1 MNKVFKTV
9 WNASLGVWVAVSE
22 TASSQKKG
30 SNKLKKAAAN
40 AVATVATVAIGA
52 ATIGGA
58 HAAGWGNLHGNPG
71 SVGDGSVSIGAS
83 ADHTSSATSTY
94 SVAVGGNVNLQTSKA
109 VAVGYEAKSGG
120 DEAVSLGYKANAVQ
134 AFTTAIGTEAS
145 AYTDN
150 SLALGYKASAGK
162 KAILDGNGNPVLDE
176 DGNPTFLGGD
186 TSSGAIAIGNDSISV
201 GKNSIAL
208 GTAAKAEYED
218 SIAIG
223 ATATVGAKGAIAIG
237 KGDALGENS
246 LVFGGGKAEG
256 SKAQVFGSGTAKG
269 SSALVFGGGTAQG
282 ESAQVFGG
290 GNAQGQ
296 SAQVFGGGT
305 AVGKETHVFGSGTAT
320 GDNSYVFGGGE
331 AVGKDTHVFG
341 GGKAIGEGSVAV
353 ANGIANAKN
362 SFALGGVAGSAAENS
377 MVISTSGSEVTGK
390 DSFAIGNTN
399 RISTANTFALGSSIS
414 GRVAN
419 SVMLGYKSVLSD
431 VYLEAAVMNPEIRVS
446 TFIEDENGNPVED
459 IQFQR
464 KYDMQFAGMAKTA
477 ANGAV
482 SVGAEGLERQIQHVG
497 AGRITEKSTDAINGS
512 QLYDVLHEVA
522 KLEKTPITFLDADGG
537 QATVKLGD
545 TFNIEGATVSMVGD
559 KPVLTVNAAS
569 AAWKLATGGD
579 VTNASTIGGDT
590 NVVDFVGS
598 KNAKVSQTVLT
609 DATGKPIGTQVNVE
623 VADQI
628 QLTEN
633 GGLTIAGGDVFVLDA
648 DGNKIPETDADGN
661 PVVDAQGNPVYLTQ
675 NYNPITINQGNVNFG
690 GNVISGVAPGVAGTD
705 AVNVDQLKGSGWG
718 LGNATVLDVDGNVV
732 TDANNQPVTTAKIN
746 PDDQVEH
753 KAGPS
758 NNVTVNTKVQK
769 VAMTDENGDVVV
781 DANGQPVLIDKATVT
796 VDLADQINLSKDG
809 GLTIAGV
816 PKLDVNGDPELDQA
830 GNPVYEAGKAPITI
844 NQGNVSFGGNQLN
857 DVAAG
862 QDDTDAVNVSQLKD
876 ALDTLGG
883 GATVNP
889 DGSINAP
896 SYTVGA
902 GNTTV
907 NTVGDAIDVLNQ
919 GFTLTS
925 SNASGAAD
933 ETIQAGDKID
943 ITVTKENN
951 NLVAKQ
957 DGSTIEFALANQ
969 IALTGD
975 TAGLTIGAGSNGN
988 QPIVIQQGNVSFG
1001 GNVLQNVGAG
1011 VNPTDAVN
1019 VSQLQ
1024 SAGWNI
1030 ITQNKDAAGNVTGT
1044 TENAVNGDK
1053 AENTSAVQFNGDN
1066 NISVSQNSVTSADGK
1081 TTTTIEVE
1089 LEKDIDLSEEG
1100 SLTIGNTLLNDA
1112 GLTLAGATVGS
1123 NVYGPI
1129 VINQGNVSFGGNR
1142 LQNVATG
1149 VDGTDAV
1156 NVDQLKDEI
1165 GKAVS
1170 DSGWTLTT
1178 AGDSTSAEKIKPNDT
1193 VDFSGDALG
1202 NIQVSNTGGNVTIAL
1217 DPTVDLTAA
1226 GSLTIG
1232 DTLVNNDG
1240 LSVGDTSVNKDGLT
1254 VAGNGVAQL
1263 DAAGNVVRDQDGNV
1277 VYTTGKGDI
1286 TVEQDN
1292 VSLGGNQ
1299 INDVARADQDHQAVN
1314 LGQLKDELGGL
1325 EETINNN
1332 IANSGWNLTGQDA
1345 DGNAVT
1351 EKVNPDETVEFVAGP
1366 SGNTTVTTESTPNG
1380 AKVTV
1385 DINDQLNLT
1394 GDAGSLTIG
1403 AGKGNNAITIEQGNV
1418 SVGGN
1423 QIHNLAAGTDGKDA
1437 VNVDQLKGTVNIF
1450 GGGAAVN
1457 PDGSIKAPTY
1467 NVNGGSYDNVG
1478 DALGAL
1484 NQADIDL
1491 GDRVTNLQQSF
1502 NNRIDDVED
1511 RMSAGIASAMALETA
1526 PYVPGKYTYAAATAY
1541 HNGQAALGITLR
1553 KTADNGRWSLTGGV
1567 ATGTEGDPSVR
1578 LGVSGIID

>member
-40 AVATVATVAIGA
+40 AVATVAIGA
-52 ATIGGA
+52 ATIGGV
-58 HAAGWGNLHGNPG
+58 HAGWSNGQGTVSTDSIAIGTTEGKADASAEEATAVG
-71 SVGDGSVSIGAS
+71 SGAKAGSGSVSLGFKAG
-83 ADHTSSATSTY
+83 STGQD
-94 SVAVGGNVNLQTSKA
+94 A
-109 VAVGYEAKSGG
+109 
-120 DEAVSLGYKANAVQ
+120 
-134 AFTTAIGTEAS
+134 
-145 AYTDN
+145 
-150 SLALGYKASAGK
+150 LALGANAKATGSSTIAMGSSAQATGVNS
-162 KAILDGNGNPVLDE
+162 LS
-176 DGNPTFLGGD
+176 LG
-186 TSSGAIAIGNDSISV
+186 TSSSALAKDATTIGAYALANQEGATSIGQAAQATAIDAIAIGRGAKASGKNAIAV
-201 GKNSIAL
+201 GK
-208 GTAAKAEYED
+208 GTKAEYED

-223 ATATVGAKGAIAIG
+223 SKAVVSKAGAIVIG
-237 KGDALGENS
+237 TGTASGADS
-246 LVFGGGKAEG
+246 TVIGGGTASG
-256 SKAQVFGSGTAKG
+256 LGAQVFGSGKAG
-269 SSALVFGGGTAQG
+269 AAGALVLGAGEAAAKDSMALGTSTVLAE
-282 ESAQVFGG
+282 ESV
-290 GNAQGQ
+290 
-296 SAQVFGGGT
+296 
-305 AVGKETHVFGSGTAT
+305 AVGAFNTINATAT
-320 GDNSYVFGGGE
+320 KSFILGSNVVLNKGNSVVLGDNSVLRNIHHAG
-331 AVGKDTHVFG
+331 AVNNPVITKLDNDGNVVLNSEKDRSYTM
-341 GGKAIGEGSVAV
+341 
-353 ANGIANAKN
+353 
-362 SFALGGVAGSAAENS
+362 SFAGTTINDAPG
-377 MVISTSGSEVTGK
+377 
-390 DSFAIGNTN
+390 AI
-399 RISTANTFALGSSIS
+399 
-414 GRVAN
+414 
-419 SVMLGYKSVLSD
+419 
-431 VYLEAAVMNPEIRVS
+431 
-446 TFIEDENGNPVED
+446 
-459 IQFQR
+459 
-464 KYDMQFAGMAKTA
+464 
-477 ANGAV
+477 
-482 SVGAEGLERQIQHVG
+482 SVGAFGKERQIQYVG
-497 AGRITEKSTDAINGS
+497 AGRITSTSTDAINGS
-512 QLYDVLHEVA
+512 QLYAALTEVA
-522 KLEKTPITFLDADGG
+522 KLEEKPITFVNVDKNGQPLTQTVDVLDAAG
-537 QATVKLGD
+537 QPTYDPVTGDKITQDVPFESQVKLGD
-545 TFNIEGATVSMVGD
+545 TFNIQGATITTDVNG
-559 KPVLTVNAAS
+559 KHTLTVDAAAA
-569 AAWKLATGGD
+569 AAWKLATGSD
-579 VTNASTIGGDT
+579 IANASTIGGAT
-590 NVVDFVGS
+590 NTVDFVGS
-598 KNAKVSQTVLT
+598 NNAKVSQTELKDTAGNV
-609 DATGKPIGTQVNVE
+609 IGTQVNVE
-623 VADQI
+623 VADKI
-628 QLTEN
+628 ELTQN
-633 GGLTIAGGDVFVLDA
+633 GGLTIAGVPALD
-648 DGNKIPETDADGN
+648 
-661 PVVDAQGNPVYLTQ
+661 PVTGAPLVDPNGNPVYEAGTS
-675 NYNPITINQGNVNFG
+675 ITINQGNVSFG
-690 GNVISGVAPGVAGTD
+690 GNRVENVGLGRDGTD
-705 AVNVDQLKGSGWG
+705 AVNVNQLKGSGWAIAG
-718 LGNATVLDVDGNVV
+718 TNAAGTPVLGNVAH
-732 TDANNQPVTTAKIN
+732 NNQ
-746 PDDQVEH
+746 VEF
-753 KAGPS
+753 KAGDT
-758 NNVTVNTKVQK
+758 NNVTVNTVTQP
-769 VAMTDENGDVVV
+769 VPLLDENGAPVL
-781 DANGQPVLIDKATVT
+781 DANGQPVMTHNAAVT
-796 VDLADQINLSKDG
+796 VELADQINLSKDG
-809 GLTIAGV
+809 GLTIAGT
-816 PKLDVNGDPELDQA
+816 PKLDANGQPELDPN
-830 GNPVYEAGKAPITI
+830 GNPVYEAGTSITI
-844 NQGNVSFGGNQLN
+844 NQGNVSFGGNQLH

-862 QDDTDAVNVSQLKD
+862 HDDTDAVNVSQLKD

-883 GATVNP
+883 GATVNA

-951 NLVAKQ
+951 NLVVKQ

-1178 AGDSTSAEKIKPNDT
+1178 AGDSTTAEKISPNDT

-1217 DPTVDLTAA
+1217 DPTVDLTKD

-1325 EETINNN
+1325 EKTINNN
-1332 IANSGWNLTGQDA
+1332 INTAVNEAGWGL
-1345 DGNAVT
+1345 GNAV
-1351 EKVNPDETVEFVAGP
+1351 VLDANGNPVLDANGDPVTTTAKINPNDQVEHKAGSDNVTVG
-1366 SGNTTVTTESTPNG
+1366 TTVQQVQLTDANG
-1380 AKVTV
+1380 QPVVDAAGQPVMIDKATVTV
-1385 DINDQLNLT
+1385 DLADQITLT
-1394 GDAGSLTIG
+1394 GDNGSLTI
-1403 AGKGNNAITIEQGNV
+1403 GKGNNAITIEQDNI

-1437 VNVDQLKGTVNIF
+1437 VNVDQLKGAVNIF

>member
-40 AVATVATVAIGA
+40 AVATVVVGTAAVASTGAIAYDNGYGTTTGTGTIAIGSVQGNATAKGNNTTALGTSASASGQGATAIGA
-52 ATIGGA
+52 
-58 HAAGWGNLHGNPG
+58 
-71 SVGDGSVSIGAS
+71 
-83 ADHTSSATSTY
+83 
-94 SVAVGGNVNLQTSKA
+94 TSKA
-109 VAVGYEAKSGG
+109 SGQN
-120 DEAVSLGYKANAVQ
+120 S
-134 AFTTAIGTEAS
+134 TAIGQTSQA
-145 AYTDN
+145 DN
-150 SLALGYKASAGK
+150 GS
-162 KAILDGNGNPVLDE
+162 
-176 DGNPTFLGGD
+176 T
-186 TSSGAIAIGNDSISV
+186 AIGGLAKAYGASSTAMGTKAEAHGD
-201 GKNSIAL
+201 NSIAL
-208 GTAAKAEYED
+208 GSSNKAEGTN

-223 ATATVGAKGAIAIG
+223 A
-237 KGDALGENS
+237 S
-246 LVFGGGKAEG
+246 
-256 SKAQVFGSGTAKG
+256 
-269 SSALVFGGGTAQG
+269 
-282 ESAQVFGG
+282 
-290 GNAQGQ
+290 
-296 SAQVFGGGT
+296 
-305 AVGKETHVFGSGTAT
+305 AT
-320 GDNSYVFGGGE
+320 GDYAI
-331 AVGKDTHVFG
+331 AVGGAASERGAVIVGT
-341 GGKAIGEGSVAV
+341 GSVS
-353 ANGIANAKN
+353 GKN
-362 SFALGGVAGSAAENS
+362 SAA
-377 MVISTSGSEVTGK
+377 VGY
-390 DSFAIGNTN
+390 DNT
-399 RISTANTFALGSSIS
+399 ITQENTFILGTGITNEM
-414 GRVAN
+414 AN
-419 SVMLGYKSVLSD
+419 SVLLGAHSELSLVHLEEDVKMANYTYKDVDGKIQVAKNDITSEGFEFSGMTPDNSV
-431 VYLEAAVMNPEIRVS
+431 
-446 TFIEDENGNPVED
+446 
-459 IQFQR
+459 
-464 KYDMQFAGMAKTA
+464 
-477 ANGAV
+477 GAV
-482 SVGAEGLERQIQHVG
+482 SVGAVGAERQIQNVG
-497 AGRITEKSTDAINGS
+497 AGRIESNSTDAVNGS
-512 QLYDVLHEVA
+512 QLYYVLSKA
-522 KLEKTPITFLDADGG
+522 QQALYDANLPINFIDGDG
-537 QATVKLGD
+537 NKATVNLGD
-545 TFNIEGATVSMVGD
+545 TFNIKGAELATDGAGNHT
-559 KPVLTVNAAS
+559 LTVDAAAA
-569 AAWKLATGGD
+569 AAWNLTAKDANALPTAPSKTTEITGKNNT
-579 VTNASTIGGDT
+579 VE
-590 NVVDFVGS
+590 FVGS
-598 KNAKVSQTVLT
+598 NNAVVSQTELKDTAGNV
-609 DATGKPIGTQVNVE
+609 IGTQVNVE
-623 VADQI
+623 V
-628 QLTEN
+628 
-633 GGLTIAGGDVFVLDA
+633 
-648 DGNKIPETDADGN
+648 
-661 PVVDAQGNPVYLTQ
+661 
-675 NYNPITINQGNVNFG
+675 
-690 GNVISGVAPGVAGTD
+690 
-705 AVNVDQLKGSGWG
+705 
-718 LGNATVLDVDGNVV
+718 
-732 TDANNQPVTTAKIN
+732 
-746 PDDQVEH
+746 
-753 KAGPS
+753 
-758 NNVTVNTKVQK
+758 
-769 VAMTDENGDVVV
+769 
-781 DANGQPVLIDKATVT
+781 
-796 VDLADQINLSKDG
+796 ADQINLSKDG

-816 PKLDVNGDPELDQA
+816 PELDPA
-830 GNPVYEAGKAPITI
+830 TGAPLVDPITGLPVYEAGKAPITI
-844 NQGNVSFGGNQLN
+844 NQGNVSFGGNQLH

-883 GATVNP
+883 GATVNA

-902 GNTTV
+902 GNTIV
-907 NTVGDAIDVLNQ
+907 NTVGAAIDVLNQ

-925 SNASGAAD
+925 SNATGTAAG
-933 ETIQAGDKID
+933 EQIQAGDTID

-957 DGSTIEFALANQ
+957 DGSTIEFALADKIN
-969 IALTGD
+969 LSKDG
-975 TAGLTIGAGSNGN
+975 GLTIAGVPELDPITGAPLLDPITGLPVYEAGKAPITINQGNVSFGGNQLHDVAAGQDDTDAVNVSQLKDALDTLGGGATVNADGSINAPSYTVGAGNTIVNTVGAAIDVLNQGFTLTSSNATGTAAGEQIQAGDTIDITVTKEN
-988 QPIVIQQGNVSFG
+988 NNLVAKQDGSTIEFALADKINLSKDGGLTIAGVPELDPTTGAPLVDPITGLPVYEAGKAPITINQGNVSFG

-1011 VNPTDAVN
+1011 VNATDAVN

-1030 ITQNKDAAGNVTGT
+1030 IAQDKGTGNL

-1053 AENTSAVQFNGDN
+1053 DANTSAVQFNGDN
-1066 NISVSQNSVTSADGK
+1066 NISVSQKSEVLANGDTK
-1081 TTTTIEVE
+1081 TTIEVE
-1089 LEKDIDLSEEG
+1089 LEKDIDLSAAG
-1100 SLTIGNTLLNDA
+1100 SLKIGDTLVNNA

-1178 AGDSTSAEKIKPNDT
+1178 AGDSTTAEKIKPNDT
-1193 VDFSGDALG
+1193 VDFSGDK
-1202 NIQVSNTGGNVTIAL
+1202 NITVSNKDGDVTIAL
-1217 DPTVDLTAA
+1217 NPQVDLTKD

-1232 DTLVNNDG
+1232 DTVVNN
-1240 LSVGDTSVNKDGLT
+1240 DGLT

-1277 VYTTGKGDI
+1277 VYATGKGDI

-1325 EETINNN
+1325 ETTINNN
-1332 IANSGWNLTGQDA
+1332 INEAGWSL
-1345 DGNAVT
+1345 GNAV
-1351 EKVNPDETVEFVAGP
+1351 VLDANGNPVLDANGNPVTTAKINPNDQVEHKAGSNNVTVG
-1366 SGNTTVTTESTPNG
+1366 TTVQKVQLTDANG
-1380 AKVTV
+1380 QPVVDAAGEPVMIDKATVTV
-1385 DINDQLNLT
+1385 DLADQITLT
-1394 GDAGSLTIG
+1394 GDNGSLTIG
-1403 AGKGNNAITIEQGNV
+1403 AGKGNNAITIEQDNI

-1437 VNVDQLKGTVNIF
+1437 VNVDQLKGAVNIF

-1467 NVNGGSYDNVG
+1467 NINGGSYDKVG

>member
-40 AVATVATVAIGA
+40 AVATVAIGA
-52 ATIGGA
+52 AAVASTGA
-58 HAAGWGNLHGNPG
+58 MAYNNNYGTTSG
-71 SVGDGSVSIGAS
+71 SGAI
-83 ADHTSSATSTY
+83 
-94 SVAVGGNVNLQTSKA
+94 AVGSQQGNAT
-109 VAVGYEAKSGG
+109 
-120 DEAVSLGYKANAVQ
+120 ANGNN
-134 AFTTAIGTEAS
+134 TTAIGTSSNAS
-145 AYTDN
+145 GQGATAVGKSANATGQNATSIGQDAKSVGN
-150 SLALGYKASAGK
+150 SLAVGGNAQATGLGSTALGVGSKAQYESSLAV
-162 KAILDGNGNPVLDE
+162 GNNVE
-176 DGNPTFLGGD
+176 
-186 TSSGAIAIGNDSISV
+186 AK
-201 GKNSIAL
+201 GKNA
-208 GTAAKAEYED
+208 
-218 SIAIG
+218 IAIG
-223 ATATVGAKGAIAIG
+223 ATATGQDAIA
-237 KGDALGENS
+237 LG
-246 LVFGGGKAEG
+246 
-256 SKAQVFGSGTAKG
+256 
-269 SSALVFGGGTAQG
+269 
-282 ESAQVFGG
+282 
-290 GNAQGQ
+290 
-296 SAQVFGGGT
+296 
-305 AVGKETHVFGSGTAT
+305 GTAT
-320 GDNSYVFGGGE
+320 GEEAISIGGIATGKQAISIGGE
-331 AVGKDTHVFG
+331 VLANNAIVLGKST
-341 GGKAIGEGSVAV
+341 IGADAAYSVALGY
-353 ANGIANAKN
+353 NNRIDSENTFILGSNITTSMQN
-362 SFALGGVAGSAAENS
+362 SVLLGNKSELTDVYTSDVVSQAQYAYTAADGTAQTGSK
-377 MVISTSGSEVTGK
+377 EVT
-390 DSFAIGNTN
+390 FAGLYDPNKTE
-399 RISTANTFALGSSIS
+399 
-414 GRVAN
+414 
-419 SVMLGYKSVLSD
+419 SVQILD
-431 VYLEAAVMNPEIRVS
+431 A
-446 TFIEDENGNPVED
+446 DGNPVFDADGNATFED
-459 IQFQR
+459 RPIS
-464 KYDMQFAGMAKTA
+464 
-477 ANGAV
+477 NPGAV
-482 SVGAEGLERQIQHVG
+482 SVGAVGAERQIQNVG
-497 AGRITEKSTDAINGS
+497 AGRITSDSTDAVNGS
-512 QLYDVLHEVA
+512 QLYYVLSEA
-522 KLEKTPITFLDADGG
+522 QQAIYNAEQPITFLDAAGG

-545 TFNIEGATVSMVGD
+545 TFNINGATLTTDG
-559 KPVLTVNAAS
+559 KGNHTLTVDAAAA
-569 AAWKLATGGD
+569 AAWKLSANGADGVAQTATID
-579 VTNASTIGGDT
+579 STKNT
-590 NVVDFVGS
+590 VAFVGDQ
-598 KNAKVSQTVLT
+598 NITVQQTQ
-609 DATGKPIGTQVNVE
+609 DAQGTKLE
-623 VADQI
+623 VKLDDTI
-628 QLTEN
+628 ELTEN

-648 DGNKIPETDADGN
+648 DGNKIPEKDADGN
-661 PVVDAQGNPVYLTQ
+661 PVVDPQGNSVYLTQ

-718 LGNATVLDVDGNVV
+718 LGNATVLDVDGKVV
-732 TDANNQPVTTAKIN
+732 TDANGQPVTTAKIN

-758 NNVTVNTKVQK
+758 NNVTVNTTVQK
-769 VAMTDENGDVVV
+769 VELTDENGDVVL

-809 GLTIAGV
+809 GLTVAGGDTYNL
-816 PKLDVNGDPELDQA
+816 LDADGNELPTTYVAGD
-830 GNPVYEAGKAPITI
+830 I
-844 NQGNVSFGGNQLN
+844 NLQQGNVSFGGNQIH
-857 DVAAG
+857 DVAVGTAL
-862 QDDTDAVNVSQLKD
+862 TDAVNVSQLKD

-883 GATVNP
+883 GATVNA

-925 SNASGAAD
+925 SNAKDVKS
-933 ETIQAGDKID
+933 EQIQAGDTID
-943 ITVTKENN
+943 ITVTKDK
-951 NLVAKQ
+951 NLEVTQTDNK
-957 DGSTIEFALANQ
+957 IEFALADQ
-969 IALTGD
+969 INLSKDG
-975 TAGLTIGAGSNGN
+975 GLTIAGVPELDPVTGAPLVD
-988 QPIVIQQGNVSFG
+988 PITGLPVYEAGKAPITINQGNVSFG
-1001 GNVLQNVGAG
+1001 GNQIHNVAAG
-1011 VNPTDAVN
+1011 TAPTDAVN

-1030 ITQNKDAAGNVTGT
+1030 IAQDKGTGNL

-1053 AENTSAVQFNGDN
+1053 DANTSAVQFNGDK
-1066 NISVSQNSVTSADGK
+1066 NISVSQKSEVLANGDTK
-1081 TTTTIEVE
+1081 TTIEVE
-1089 LEKDIDLSEEG
+1089 LEKDIDLSAAG
-1100 SLTIGNTLLNDA
+1100 SLKIGDTLVNNA

-1129 VINQGNVSFGGNR
+1129 VINQGKVNFGGNVIGG
-1142 LQNVATG
+1142 VAKG
-1149 VDGTDAV
+1149 VADDDAV
-1156 NVDQLKDEI
+1156 NVSQLKDEI

-1178 AGDSTSAEKIKPNDT
+1178 AGDSTTAEKIKPNDT

-1217 DPTVDLTAA
+1217 DPTVDLTKD

-1325 EETINNN
+1325 EQTINNN
-1332 IANSGWNLTGQDA
+1332 IATSGWNLTGQDA

-1385 DINDQLNLT
+1385 DIKDQITLT

-1437 VNVDQLKGTVNIF
+1437 VNVDQLTGTVNIF

-1467 NVNGGSYDNVG
+1467 NVNGGSHDNVG

>member
-40 AVATVATVAIGA
+40 AVATVAIGA

-58 HAAGWGNLHGNPG
+58 HAAGWTNGNGTASTDSVAIG
-71 SVGDGSVSIGAS
+71 SPEGKADAS
-83 ADHTSSATSTY
+83 AEQAT
-94 SVAVGGNVNLQTSKA
+94 AVGTGSKA
-109 VAVGYEAKSGG
+109 GSGS
-120 DEAVSLGYKANAVQ
+120 VSLGYQAESTGQEALALGAKSKATVSSTIAIGANSQSTAVNSLSIGTSSIATGQ
-134 AFTTAIGTEAS
+134 NSTTIGAYAKATQSGATAIGQGAEAIGIDTI
-145 AYTDN
+145 AIGKT
-150 SLALGYKASAGK
+150 AKASAK
-162 KAILDGNGNPVLDE
+162 NAV
-176 DGNPTFLGGD
+176 
-186 TSSGAIAIGNDSISV
+186 AIGT
-201 GKNSIAL
+201 
-208 GTAAKAEYED
+208 GTKAEFED

-223 ATATVGAKGAIAIG
+223 
-237 KGDALGENS
+237 
-246 LVFGGGKAEG
+246 
-256 SKAQVFGSGTAKG
+256 SKAVVSQKGSIVIGTGTA
-269 SSALVFGGGTAQG
+269 SG
-282 ESAQVFGG
+282 EEA
-290 GNAQGQ
+290 
-296 SAQVFGGGT
+296 
-305 AVGKETHVFGSGTAT
+305 HVFGSGKATADYALVLGAGEASANNSMALGT
-320 GDNSYVFGGGE
+320 STVLAEDSVAVGGSNTINIGATKSFILGSNVVLNNANSVVLGDNSVLRNIHYQEVVNNPVITKLDNDGNVILSSE
-331 AVGKDTHVFG
+331 EDRRYTM
-341 GGKAIGEGSVAV
+341 
-353 ANGIANAKN
+353 
-362 SFALGGVAGSAAENS
+362 SFAG
-377 MVISTSGSEVTGK
+377 TTT
-390 DSFAIGNTN
+390 D
-399 RISTANTFALGSSIS
+399 GSS
-414 GRVAN
+414 
-419 SVMLGYKSVLSD
+419 
-431 VYLEAAVMNPEIRVS
+431 
-446 TFIEDENGNPVED
+446 
-459 IQFQR
+459 
-464 KYDMQFAGMAKTA
+464 
-477 ANGAV
+477 GAV
-482 SVGAEGLERQIQHVG
+482 SVGSFGKERQIQYVG
-497 AGRITEKSTDAINGS
+497 AGRITSASTDAVNGS
-512 QLYDVLHEVA
+512 QLYAVLTEVA
-522 KLEKTPITFLDADGG
+522 KLEEKPITFVNVDQNGQPLTETVDVLDADGQPTYDPVTG
-537 QATVKLGD
+537 EKITQEVPLQSQVKLGD
-545 TFNIEGATVSMVGD
+545 TFNIQGATITTDDNGQHT
-559 KPVLTVNAAS
+559 LTIDAAEAAS
-569 AAWKLATGGD
+569 WKLATGGD
-579 VTNASTIGGDT
+579 VAGASTIGGET
-590 NVVDFVGS
+590 NVVDFVGG
-598 KNAKVSQTVLT
+598 KNAEVSQTVLT
-609 DATGKPIGTQVNVE
+609 DATGKPIGTQLTVE
-623 VADQI
+623 MADQI
-628 QLTEN
+628 DLTEN
-633 GGLTIAGGDVFVLDA
+633 GGLTIAGV
-648 DGNKIPETDADGN
+648 P
-661 PVVDAQGNPVYLTQ
+661 QGNG
-675 NYNPITINQGNVNFG
+675 PITINQGNVNFG

-732 TDANNQPVTTAKIN
+732 TDANGQAVTTAKIN

-758 NNVTVNTKVQK
+758 NNVTVNTTVQK
-769 VAMTDENGDVVV
+769 VELTDENGDVVL

-809 GLTIAGV
+809 GLTVAGGDTYNL
-816 PKLDVNGDPELDQA
+816 LDADGNALPTTYVAGD
-830 GNPVYEAGKAPITI
+830 I
-844 NQGNVSFGGNQLN
+844 NLQQGNVSFGGNQIH
-857 DVAAG
+857 DVAVGTAL
-862 QDDTDAVNVSQLKD
+862 TDAVNVSQLKD

-925 SNASGAAD
+925 SNAAAPQD
-933 ETIQAGDKID
+933 EQIQAGDKID

-975 TAGLTIGAGSNGN
+975 TAGLTIGAGTNGG
-988 QPIVIQQGNVSFG
+988 QPIVIQQGNVNLG
-1001 GNVLQNVGAG
+1001 GNKLENIAAG
-1011 VNPTDAVN
+1011 TAPTDAVN

-1024 SAGWNI
+1024 SSGWNI
-1030 ITQNKDAAGNVTGT
+1030 ITQDKDAAGNVTGT

-1053 AENTSAVQFNGDN
+1053 DANTNSVQFNGDK
-1066 NISVSQNSVTSADGK
+1066 NISVSQTSKEVVDADGK
-1081 TTTTIEVE
+1081 VIGSETVVAVE
-1089 LEKDIDLSEEG
+1089 LEKDVDLSADG

-1112 GLTLAGATVGS
+1112 GLTLAGATVGTTTYS
-1123 NVYGPI
+1123 PI
-1129 VINQGNVSFGGNR
+1129 IINQGNVNFGGNVIGG
-1142 LQNVATG
+1142 VAA
-1149 VDGTDAV
+1149 GTKDDDAV
-1156 NVDQLKDEI
+1156 NVSQLKDEI

-1178 AGDSTSAEKIKPNDT
+1178 GGVAADQGEKIKPNTT
-1193 VDFSGDALG
+1193 VDFSGDQ
-1202 NIQVSNTGGNVTIAL
+1202 NITVSNDGTNVTVGLNPDVNLGA
-1217 DPTVDLTAA
+1217 D
-1226 GSLTIG
+1226 GSVTIG
-1232 DTLVNNDG
+1232 DTLLDG
-1240 LSVGDTSVNKDGLT
+1240 KGLT
-1254 VAGNGVAQL
+1254 V
-1263 DAAGNVVRDQDGNV
+1263 
-1277 VYTTGKGDI
+1277 GDI
-1286 TVEQDN
+1286 TIQEGNVDFAGNQLDN
-1292 VSLGGNQ
+1292 V
-1299 INDVARADQDHQAVN
+1299 ADATEDHQAVN

-1345 DGNAVT
+1345 DGNVVT

-1366 SGNTTVTTESTPNG
+1366 SGNTTVTTETTANG

-1385 DINDQLNLT
+1385 DIKDQITLT

-1467 NVNGGSYDNVG
+1467 NVNGGSHDNVG

-1567 ATGTEGDPSVR
+1567 ATGTKGDPSVR

>member
-40 AVATVATVAIGA
+40 AVATVAIGA
-52 ATIGGA
+52 ATIGGV
-58 HAAGWGNLHGNPG
+58 HAAGWSNGQGGTPGTGSIAIGTSEAAADASAEQSTAVGSGAQAGGG
-71 SVGDGSVSIGAS
+71 SVALGFGADSSAGQDSLALGLSATASSGSTIAIGANS
-83 ADHTSSATSTY
+83 AASGSS
-94 SVAVGGNVNLQTSKA
+94 
-109 VAVGYEAKSGG
+109 
-120 DEAVSLGYKANAVQ
+120 SL
-134 AFTTAIGTEAS
+134 AIGTEATS
-145 AYTDN
+145 IGTNGTAVGTQ
-150 SLALGYKASAGK
+150 AKASAEGATALGK
-162 KAILDGNGNPVLDE
+162 SAQAAGKN
-176 DGNPTFLGGD
+176 
-186 TSSGAIAIGNDSISV
+186 AIAIGN
-201 GKNSIAL
+201 GTNS
-208 GTAAKAEYED
+208 GYEE

-223 ATATVGAKGAIAIG
+223 TKAVVSKVGAMVIGTGTASGQYATVIGGASSVSLAGAASGDSSVVIGTGKAKGKSSVVVGNGEASGQNASVIG
-237 KGDALGENS
+237 A
-246 LVFGGGKAEG
+246 
-256 SKAQVFGSGTAKG
+256 GTASG
-269 SSALVFGGGTAQG
+269 QNATVIGGGTASGQD
-282 ESAQVFGG
+282 STVIGG
-290 GNAQGQ
+290 GDASGI

-305 AVGKETHVFGSGTAT
+305 AIGERAKVFGAGTAS
-320 GDNSYVFGGGE
+320 GSGAQVFGAGE
-331 AVGKDTHVFG
+331 AKGVNAYVFG
-341 GGKAIGEGSVAV
+341 GGKAEGDETSVFGSGIATGLNALVVGGGTAAAANSMVMGTSTVSAANAVAIGANSNIGNAGSNSIVLGNNVSLNKANSVAL
-353 ANGIANAKN
+353 GEN
-362 SFALGGVAGSAAENS
+362 SILRTINLNVKDATINLADIKGKDGAVVTAEEDRIYEMTFAGSA
-377 MVISTSGSEVTGK
+377 K
-390 DSFAIGNTN
+390 DE
-399 RISTANTFALGSSIS
+399 
-414 GRVAN
+414 
-419 SVMLGYKSVLSD
+419 SV
-431 VYLEAAVMNPEIRVS
+431 
-446 TFIEDENGNPVED
+446 
-459 IQFQR
+459 
-464 KYDMQFAGMAKTA
+464 
-477 ANGAV
+477 GAV
-482 SVGAEGLERQIQHVG
+482 SVGSQGKERQIQYVG
-497 AGRITEKSTDAINGS
+497 AGRINASSTDAVNGS
-512 QLYDVLHEVA
+512 QLYAVLSQVA
-522 KLEKTPITFLDADGG
+522 SLEATPITFNDSKGG
-537 QATVKLGD
+537 QATVNLGD
-545 TFNIEGATVSMVGD
+545 TFNIEGATVKMVDG
-559 KPVLTVNAAS
+559 KPVLTVNAAEA

-590 NVVDFVGS
+590 NVVDFVGG
-598 KNAKVSQTVLT
+598 KNAEVSQTVLT
-609 DATGKPIGTQVNVE
+609 DATGKPIGTQLTVE

-628 QLTEN
+628 ELTEN
-633 GGLTIAGGDVFVLDA
+633 GGLTIAGV
-648 DGNKIPETDADGN
+648 P
-661 PVVDAQGNPVYLTQ
+661 QGNG
-675 NYNPITINQGNVNFG
+675 PITINQGNVNFG

-758 NNVTVNTKVQK
+758 NNVTVNTTVQK

-796 VDLADQINLSKDG
+796 VDLADQINLSKAG
-809 GLTIAGV
+809 GLTVAGGDTYNL
-816 PKLDVNGDPELDQA
+816 LDADGNELPTTYVAGD
-830 GNPVYEAGKAPITI
+830 I
-844 NQGNVSFGGNQLN
+844 NLQQGNVSFGGNQIH
-857 DVAAG
+857 DVAVGTAL
-862 QDDTDAVNVSQLKD
+862 TDAVNVSQLKD

-907 NTVGDAIDVLNQ
+907 NTVGAAIDVLNQ
-919 GFTLTS
+919 GFKLTS

-1011 VNPTDAVN
+1011 VNATDAVN

-1030 ITQNKDAAGNVTGT
+1030 ITQNKDAAGQVTGT

-1100 SLTIGNTLLNDA
+1100 SLTIGNTFLNDA

-1123 NVYGPI
+1123 KTYAPI
-1129 VINQGNVSFGGNR
+1129 IINQGNVNFGGNVIGG
-1142 LQNVATG
+1142 VAKG
-1149 VDGTDAV
+1149 EADDDAV
-1156 NVDQLKDEI
+1156 NVSQLKDEI

-1178 AGDSTSAEKIKPNDT
+1178 GGVDADQGEKIKPNTT
-1193 VDFSGDALG
+1193 VDFSGDQ
-1202 NIQVSNTGGNVTIAL
+1202 NITVSNDGSNVTVGLNPNVNLGA
-1217 DPTVDLTAA
+1217 D
-1226 GSLTIG
+1226 GSVTIG
-1232 DTLVNNDG
+1232 DTLLDG
-1240 LSVGDTSVNKDGLT
+1240 TGLT
-1254 VAGNGVAQL
+1254 V
-1263 DAAGNVVRDQDGNV
+1263 
-1277 VYTTGKGDI
+1277 GDI
-1286 TVEQDN
+1286 TIKEGDVDFA
-1292 VSLGGNQ
+1292 GNQ
-1299 INDVARADQDHQAVN
+1299 LNNVEAATEDHQAVN

-1366 SGNTTVTTESTPNG
+1366 SGNTTVTTETTANG

-1385 DINDQLNLT
+1385 DIKDQITLT

-1467 NVNGGSYDNVG
+1467 NVNGGSHDNVG

>member
-30 SNKLKKAAAN
+30 SNKLKKAASN
-40 AVATVATVAIGA
+40 AVATVAIGA
-52 ATIGGA
+52 ASVGGA
-58 HAAGWGNLHGNPG
+58 HAIGWSNSYGTPAEL
-71 SVGDGSVSIGAS
+71 GDGSISIGALAHES
-83 ADHTSSATSTY
+83 KASATK
-94 SVAVGGNVNLQTSKA
+94 SVAVGGKAQATSA
-109 VAVGYEAKSGG
+109 NSTALGYGADALGQDALALGYEA
-120 DEAVSLGYKANAVQ
+120 EATK
-134 AFTTAIGTEAS
+134 AFTTAIGAGAKANAES
-145 AYTDN
+145 
-150 SLALGYKASAGK
+150 SLALGHSAIAGLEGGRSGSIAIGNSTLSTGENSVAIGTNAKAEYK
-162 KAILDGNGNPVLDE
+162 N
-176 DGNPTFLGGD
+176 
-186 TSSGAIAIGNDSISV
+186 AIAIGTTAVVKGEEAIV
-201 GKNSIAL
+201 I
-208 GTAAKAEYED
+208 GT
-218 SIAIG
+218 G
-223 ATATVGAKGAIAIG
+223 NATA
-237 KGDALGENS
+237 N
-246 LVFGGGKAEG
+246 
-256 SKAQVFGSGTAKG
+256 KAQVFGGGDATAIGAIVVGTGAASGEN
-269 SSALVFGGGTAQG
+269 SQVFGGGTATK
-282 ESAQVFGG
+282 SKAQVFGG
-290 GNAQGQ
+290 GNATGANAKVFGLGTA
-296 SAQVFGGGT
+296 SGVSSQVFGSGIASGEE
-305 AVGKETHVFGSGTAT
+305 AYVFGSGTA
-320 GDNSYVFGGGE
+320 S
-331 AVGKDTHVFG
+331 
-341 GGKAIGEGSVAV
+341 GKASFAI
-353 ANGIANAKN
+353 ANGIAAAE
-362 SFALGGVAGSAAENS
+362 SAIALGGEVTSTAINS
-377 MVISTSGSEVTGK
+377 MSLGASKVTGQE
-390 DSFAIGNTN
+390 SVAIGNN
-399 RISTANTFALGSSIS
+399 NQVFANNTFVLGS
-414 GRVAN
+414 GVAARVNN
-419 SVMLGYKSVLSD
+419 SVILGRDSSLSEVFLANVIND
-431 VYLEAAVMNPEIRVS
+431 PAIRTVE
-446 TFIEDENGNPVED
+446 FVEDENGDQV
-459 IQFQR
+459 
-464 KYDMQFAGMAKTA
+464 AKTTFEREYEMKFDGVHTDA
-477 ANGAV
+477 SVGAV
-482 SVGAEGLERQIQHVG
+482 SVGTDGKERQIQYVG
-497 AGRITEKSTDAINGS
+497 AGRIATDSTDAINGS
-512 QLYDVLHEVA
+512 QLYAVLKEVA
-522 KLEKTPITFLDADGG
+522 TLEATPITFDDGKGG

-545 TFNIEGATVSMVGD
+545 TFNIEGATVNMVDG
-559 KPVLTVNAAS
+559 KPVLTVNAAEA
-569 AAWKLATGGD
+569 AAWKLATGGN
-579 VTNASTIGGDT
+579 VANASTIGGET
-590 NVVDFVGS
+590 NVVDFVGG
-598 KNAKVSQTVLT
+598 KNAEVSQTVLT
-609 DATGKPIGTQVNVE
+609 DATGKPIGTQLTVE

-628 QLTEN
+628 ELTEN
-633 GGLTIAGGDVFVLDA
+633 GGLTIAGV
-648 DGNKIPETDADGN
+648 P
-661 PVVDAQGNPVYLTQ
+661 QGNG
-675 NYNPITINQGNVNFG
+675 PITIKQGNVNFG

-732 TDANNQPVTTAKIN
+732 TDANGQPVTTAKIN

-758 NNVTVNTKVQK
+758 NNVTVNTTVQK

-816 PKLDVNGDPELDQA
+816 PKLDANGQPELDPN

-844 NQGNVSFGGNQLN
+844 NQGNVSFGGNQLH

-902 GNTTV
+902 GDTTV

-925 SNASGAAD
+925 SNATDVKS
-933 ETIQAGDKID
+933 EQIQAGDTVD
-943 ITVTKENN
+943 ITVTKDK
-951 NLVAKQ
+951 NLEVTQTGNK
-957 DGSTIEFALANQ
+957 IEFALADDIQ
-969 IALTGD
+969 LTDQG
-975 TAGLTIGAGSNGN
+975 ALTIGNVPGT
-988 QPIVIQQGNVSFG
+988 QIQIKQGDVSFG
-1001 GNVLQNVGAG
+1001 GNVLQNIGAG

-1030 ITQNKDAAGNVTGT
+1030 IAQDKDTGDL
-1044 TENAVNGDK
+1044 TENAVNGNALTNK
-1053 AENTSAVQFNGDN
+1053 SAVEFTGDA

-1100 SLTIGNTLLNDA
+1100 SLTIGNTFLNDA

-1123 NVYGPI
+1123 KTYAPI
-1129 VINQGNVSFGGNR
+1129 IINQGNVNFGGNVIGG
-1142 LQNVATG
+1142 VAKG
-1149 VDGTDAV
+1149 EADDDAV
-1156 NVDQLKDEI
+1156 NVSQLKDEI

-1178 AGDSTSAEKIKPNDT
+1178 GGVDADQGEKIKPSTT
-1193 VDFSGDALG
+1193 VDFSGDQ
-1202 NIQVSNTGGNVTIAL
+1202 NITVSNDGSNVTVGLNPNVNLGA
-1217 DPTVDLTAA
+1217 D
-1226 GSLTIG
+1226 GSVTIG
-1232 DTLVNNDG
+1232 DTLLDG
-1240 LSVGDTSVNKDGLT
+1240 TGLT
-1254 VAGNGVAQL
+1254 V
-1263 DAAGNVVRDQDGNV
+1263 
-1277 VYTTGKGDI
+1277 GDI
-1286 TVEQDN
+1286 TIKEGDVDFA
-1292 VSLGGNQ
+1292 GNQ
-1299 INDVARADQDHQAVN
+1299 LNNVEAATEDHQAVN

-1325 EETINNN
+1325 ETTINNN
-1332 IANSGWNLTGQDA
+1332 INTAVNEAGWGL
-1345 DGNAVT
+1345 GNAVVLDANGDPVLDANGDPLT
-1351 EKVNPDETVEFVAGP
+1351 TTAKINPNDQVEHKAGSDNVTVG
-1366 SGNTTVTTESTPNG
+1366 TTVQQVQLTDANG
-1380 AKVTV
+1380 QPVVDAAGQPVMIDKATVTV
-1385 DINDQLNLT
+1385 DLADQITLT

-1403 AGKGNNAITIEQGNV
+1403 AGKGNNAITIEQDNI

-1484 NQADIDL
+1484 NQVDINL
-1491 GDRVTNLQQSF
+1491 GDRITNLQQSF

>member
-40 AVATVATVAIGA
+40 AVATVAIGA
-52 ATIGGA
+52 ATIGGV
-58 HAAGWGNLHGNPG
+58 HAGWSNGQGTASTDSIAIGTTEGKADASAEEATAVG
-71 SVGDGSVSIGAS
+71 SGAKAGSGSVSLGFK
-83 ADHTSSATSTY
+83 ADSTGQD
-94 SVAVGGNVNLQTSKA
+94 A
-109 VAVGYEAKSGG
+109 
-120 DEAVSLGYKANAVQ
+120 
-134 AFTTAIGTEAS
+134 
-145 AYTDN
+145 
-150 SLALGYKASAGK
+150 LALGANAKATGSSTIAMGSSAQATGVNS
-162 KAILDGNGNPVLDE
+162 LS
-176 DGNPTFLGGD
+176 LG
-186 TSSGAIAIGNDSISV
+186 TSSSALAKDATTIGAYALANQEGATSIGQAAQATAINAIAIGRGAKASGQNAIAV
-201 GKNSIAL
+201 GK
-208 GTAAKAEYED
+208 GTKAEYED

-223 ATATVGAKGAIAIG
+223 SKAVVSKAGAIVIG
-237 KGDALGENS
+237 TGT
-246 LVFGGGKAEG
+246 AEG
-256 SKAQVFGSGTAKG
+256 VNSTVI
-269 SSALVFGGGTAQG
+269 GGGTASG
-282 ESAQVFGG
+282 LE
-290 GNAQGQ
+290 
-296 SAQVFGGGT
+296 AQVFGGGT
-305 AVGKETHVFGSGTAT
+305 ASGEKAKVFGGGIASGLGAQVFGIGEAAGEYAHVFGSGKAGAAGALVLGAGEAAAKDSMALGTSTVLAEESVAVGAFNTINATAT
-320 GDNSYVFGGGE
+320 KSFILGSNVVLNKGNSVVLGDNSVLRNIHHAG
-331 AVGKDTHVFG
+331 AVNNPVITKLDNDGNVVLNSEKDRSYTM
-341 GGKAIGEGSVAV
+341 
-353 ANGIANAKN
+353 
-362 SFALGGVAGSAAENS
+362 SFAGTTINDAPG
-377 MVISTSGSEVTGK
+377 
-390 DSFAIGNTN
+390 AI
-399 RISTANTFALGSSIS
+399 
-414 GRVAN
+414 
-419 SVMLGYKSVLSD
+419 
-431 VYLEAAVMNPEIRVS
+431 
-446 TFIEDENGNPVED
+446 
-459 IQFQR
+459 
-464 KYDMQFAGMAKTA
+464 
-477 ANGAV
+477 
-482 SVGAEGLERQIQHVG
+482 SVGAFGKERQIQYVG
-497 AGRITEKSTDAINGS
+497 AGRITSTSTDAINGS
-512 QLYDVLHEVA
+512 QLYAALTEVA
-522 KLEKTPITFLDADGG
+522 KLEEKPITFVNVDKNGQPLTQTVDVLDAAG
-537 QATVKLGD
+537 QPTYDPVTGDKITQDVPFESQVKLGD
-545 TFNIEGATVSMVGD
+545 TFNIQGATITTDD
-559 KPVLTVNAAS
+559 KGKHTLTVDAAAA
-569 AAWKLATGGD
+569 AAWKLSANGADGVAQTATID
-579 VTNASTIGGDT
+579 STKNT
-590 NVVDFVGS
+590 VAFVGDQ
-598 KNAKVSQTVLT
+598 NITVQQTQ
-609 DATGKPIGTQVNVE
+609 DAQGTKLE
-623 VADQI
+623 VKLDDKI
-628 QLTEN
+628 ELTEN
-633 GGLTIAGGDVFVLDA
+633 GGLTIAGV
-648 DGNKIPETDADGN
+648 P
-661 PVVDAQGNPVYLTQ
+661 QGNG
-675 NYNPITINQGNVNFG
+675 PITINQGNVNFG

-718 LGNATVLDVDGNVV
+718 LGNVV
-732 TDANNQPVTTAKIN
+732 TLDANGDVVTGTNGQPVTTTAKIN

-753 KAGPS
+753 QAGAS
-758 NNVTVNTKVQK
+758 KNVTVQTTVQK
-769 VAMTDENGDVVV
+769 VPLIG
-781 DANGQPVLIDKATVT
+781 ANGQPVLDAAGQPVMIDKATVT

-809 GLTIAGV
+809 GLTIAGT
-816 PKLDVNGDPELDQA
+816 PKLDANGQPELDPN
-830 GNPVYEAGKAPITI
+830 GNPVYEPGTSITI
-844 NQGNVSFGGNQLN
+844 NQGNVSFGGNQLH

-902 GNTTV
+902 GKTTV